1 MNYDS
6 VKGNLIVAKI
16 SIIVPIYNV
25 EKYLK
30 RCVDSILNQSFKDY
44 ELILV
49 NDGSTDSC
57 GKICDEYKKLDD
69 RVRVIHKKN
78 GGLSDARN
86 VGIDYSECEFVSFI
100 DSDDYIAEDMYEVL
114 YNNLENEN
122 ADISV
127 CGYYRCLNGRNIS
140 KFKENEYF
148 VVNGKEA
155 LKLVLEDKKISVEAC
170 TKIYRKSLFNDTR
183 YPIGKLSED
192 AFTTPT
198 ILSKANIVVG
208 TTAPKY
214 YYEIR
219 EDSITNSVFK
229 KKDLNVIE
237 AYKHNFDLVMRD
249 FPDLKDQAV
258 FRYYWAHACVL
269 KKMVLSKDFKDFD
282 EYNKVV
288 RSMRKGTIKIIKN
301 PLFSKQRKFSVIV
314 LLFSKKLYNKLV
326 LLNNNQNMNVFYN

>member
-1 MNYDS
+1 MAE
-6 VKGNLIVAKI
+6 V
-16 SIIVPIYNV
+16 SIIVPVYNV

-30 RCVDSILNQSFKDY
+30 KCIDSILNQSFKDY

-49 NDGSTDSC
+49 DDGSTDSS
-57 GKICDEYKKLDD
+57 GKICDEYEKKDD
-69 RVRVIHKKN
+69 RIKVIHKKN

-86 VGIDYSECEFVSFI
+86 MGIDASSCNFISFI

-114 YNNLENEN
+114 YNNLKKED

-127 CGYYRCLNGRNIS
+127 CGYYRCLNGKKVS
-140 KFKENEYF
+140 KFKENKYF

-155 LKLVLEDKKISVEAC
+155 LRLVLEDKKISVEAC
-170 TKIYRKSLFNDTR
+170 TKIYKKSLFDNIR
-183 YPIGKLSED
+183 YPVGKLSED

-208 TTAPKY
+208 TTEPKY

-229 KKDLNVIE
+229 KRDLNVIE
-237 AYKHNFDLVMRD
+237 AYEHNYNLVMEK

-269 KKMVLSKDFKDFD
+269 KKMVLSNGFNDFD

-288 RSMRKGTIKIIKN
+288 SSMRKGVIEIIKN
-301 PLFSKQRKFSVIV
+301 PLFSKQRKFSVVV

-326 LLNNNQNMNVFYN
+326 LLNNDQNMSVFYS